1 MDVNPLVVTVMMIL
15 TTLQLITIW
24 HWLPERMTT
33 IDPTLVYSSEEHGI
47 SLSTFYTKSELY
59 EPTILVVKTKT
70 GEIFGAYCSTSWA
83 ERNAK
88 DERGQRQ
95 AYFGTGETFLFKLSG
110 RDGDDEGSVKYPWV
124 NLKGTSNGEEKLS
137 KAEEHAKELFMCGQ
151 FDMVAIGGGGGNGI
165 YIDSSMTFG
174 KTEHCKTFD
183 NPPLCEKGDFQIAII
198 EVYGLNKL
206 DW

>member
-1 MDVNPLVVTVMMIL
+1 MDVVLQHILVRVDNCL
-15 TTLQLITIW
+15 ADLQLITIW

-59 EPTILVVKTKT
+59 EPTILVVKTRT
-70 GEIFGAYCSTSWA
+70 NEIFGAYCSTSWA

-110 RDGDDEGSVKYPWV
+110 RDGDEGSVKYPWV
-124 NLKGTSNGEEKLS
+124 NLKKTANGGEDSGGEKLS

-151 FDMVAIGGGGGNGI
+151 FDMVAIGGG
-165 YIDSSMTFG
+165 
-174 KTEHCKTFD
+174 
-183 NPPLCEKGDFQIAII
+183 
-198 EVYGLNKL
+198 
-206 DW
+206 

>member
-1 MDVNPLVVTVMMIL
+1 MVI
-15 TTLQLITIW
+15 TLINNYIIARQLITIW

-70 GEIFGAYCSTSWA
+70 SEIFGAYCSTSWA

-110 RDGDDEGSVKYPWV
+110 RDGGDDDTGGSVKYPWV
-124 NLKGTSNGEEKLS
+124 NLKGTAANGGGEKPS

-151 FDMVAIGGGGGNGI
+151 FDMIAIGGG
-165 YIDSSMTFG
+165 
-174 KTEHCKTFD
+174 
-183 NPPLCEKGDFQIAII
+183 
-198 EVYGLNKL
+198 
-206 DW
+206 